1 MIAHNSIYI
10 DVTDIAFQRQHRLHF
25 QECLI
30 EELVG
35 AGPEHGGA
43 HFTGGWADIAG
54 KKLFVFEIHIDWID
68 KILAVEKPPTATS
81 TPDTR

>member
-1 MIAHNSIYI
+1 
-10 DVTDIAFQRQHRLHF
+10 LK
-25 QECLI
+25 
-30 EELVG
+30 LVG